1 MTELD
6 EYLERRIDKA
16 ALELQTARTPHARR
30 QAMQRLA
37 QLVARRTPQRVAEME
52 RELGLR

>member
-52 RELGLR
+52 REKGLL